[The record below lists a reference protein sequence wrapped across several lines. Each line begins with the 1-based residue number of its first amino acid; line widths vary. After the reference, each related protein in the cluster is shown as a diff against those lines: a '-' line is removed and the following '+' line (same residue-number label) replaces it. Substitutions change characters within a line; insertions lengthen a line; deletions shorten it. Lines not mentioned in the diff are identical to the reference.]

1 MEELF
6 VEAIF
11 WSLGYGSS
19 EKYQRILNS
28 LWEKSEDENEPIL
41 LELEARHYEE
51 AMAYLRSIMPEHFDS
66 INEDFFG
73 KCLMNRLQILY
84 KELNIKTFGSVAYGI
99 WGTFPESIKYKQP
112 FFTLNYADD
121 LLFATH
127 DEAGCRK
134 LYESAFSYYD

>member
-51 AMAYLRSIMPEHFDS
+51 AMAYLRSIMPDHFDS

-73 KCLMNRLQILY
+73 KCLMN
-84 KELNIKTFGSVAYGI
+84 
-99 WGTFPESIKYKQP
+99 SIKLFCKLLQSKRGVFP
-112 FFTLNYADD
+112 LLGNCQALNLSEALDFIPSGFVLPTERHTD
-121 LLFATH
+121 LRSSSQRT
-127 DEAGCRK
+127 
-134 LYESAFSYYD
+134 